1 MVDLMVK
8 KLLTG
13 MGECMIELSNA
24 GEGLMKKSFAG
35 DVVNTLWYARK
46 ALPVTW
52 STSFFTGLGEDKDSA
67 DMISFLESA
76 GIECAGILRIPDRNP
91 GLYMI
96 DLDQGERSF
105 SYWRDT
111 SAAKL
116 LASDPGRLE
125 QVIDSADALYV
136 SGITMAILSED
147 HRDRLIG
154 ALGEAR
160 KAGKE
165 VVFDSNIRPRLW
177 ENGDVMRQVLSR
189 TAEVSS
195 LVFPSFDDEAA
206 VFGDRDVEA
215 TGARYGS
222 NGALVVV
229 KDGGRAV
236 LTFQDGASQLFET
249 ELVSAPV
256 DTTGAGDS
264 FNGAFL
270 GDYLVSGDVAA
281 SVRAGQT
288 CAAHVIG
295 HHGAL
300 V

>member
-1 MVDLMVK
+1 MSKV
-8 KLLTG
+8 LTG

-24 GEGLMKKSFAG
+24 GEGLMRKSFAG

-46 ALPVTW
+46 ALPRTW
-52 STSFFTGLGEDKDSA
+52 TTSFFSGLGEDKDSG
-67 DMISFLESA
+67 DMISFLEAA
-76 GIECAGILRIPDRNP
+76 GIACADMLRIPDRNP

-96 DLDQGERSF
+96 DLDEGERSF
-105 SYWRDT
+105 SYWRDR

-116 LASDPGRLE
+116 LASDQVLLE
-125 QVIDSADALYV
+125 RVIAGADALYV
-136 SGITMAILSED
+136 SGITLAILCED

-154 ALGEAR
+154 ALGKAR
-160 KAGKE
+160 ETGKE

-177 ENGDVMRQVLSR
+177 ESEEVMRQVLTR

-195 LVFPSFDDEAA
+195 LIFPSFDDEAA
-206 VFGDRDVEA
+206 VFGDRDVAA
-215 TGARYGS
+215 TGARYGA

-229 KDGGRAV
+229 KDGGRGV
-236 LTFQDGASQLFET
+236 LTYRAGETHLFET
-249 ELVSAPV
+249 DLVSAPV

-264 FNGAFL
+264 FNGAYL
-270 GDYLVSGDVAA
+270 GEYLISGDVAA
-281 SVRAGQT
+281 SVKAGQA